1 MAMVEQVF
9 DFAPS
14 TVDVNVHQFK
24 ASFRLV
30 TRKSRAHEET
40 QPKEARQRRSA
51 GLLLHSGWLE
61 STIKVCVGASKNLQ
75 HSSKYRTKKQ
85 GSTFILHPPV
95 HQKFRTKTWN
105 LVKFGT
111 QIQRSTSMHT
121 LSTKNVGLKNGTL

>member
-1 MAMVEQVF
+1 MVEQVF

-75 HSSKYRTKKQ
+75 HSSKYRTKKK

-95 HQKFRTKTWN
+95 HQKFRTK
-105 LVKFGT
+105 
-111 QIQRSTSMHT
+111 IQRSTFIP
-121 LSTKNVGLKNGTL
+121 LFTKKFGLKYKDPPSFPCPPKILD